1 MARSTG
7 LPVDD
12 VRLIRPA
19 LVHAVAVARAG
30 MAADPPE
37 QPPDGLR
44 KVLRFRRLQT
54 AALETVRR
62 VLDADEDFRSRVIG
76 EVNEDELGRHSWVWL
91 TRPEGWLEE
100 LTTLTAAGG
109 TADAEEASIDERD
122 VARLRRA
129 LTGAEDAARRH
140 EATAKRA
147 QDADRRLRTELGEAR
162 TSRREADRAAA
173 AARREAERSKGERDA
188 ALRRAQTFASDLGRV
203 RAELDVVRTALH
215 EAESELA
222 LERTV
227 LRSHTGR
234 SDDTARVAGRG
245 GRADPELA
253 TAAAPVPADR
263 PEDVRGLADRIDAAV
278 ATAAALSD
286 ALVEMAGDLS
296 ALGAGAQESMR
307 ARRDPQ
313 PPDATPGGRHGRART
328 PAAMPP
334 GVWDDTPEAA
344 AHLVRLRGAVVL
356 VDGYNVA
363 RTAWLGLTPEEER
376 RRLIAA
382 LEELHARTAA
392 EITVVFDG
400 VQEGGPWPGHG
411 SRTVRVRFTA
421 EGVSADDVV
430 TELVDRFP
438 VQQPVVVV
446 SSDREVA
453 DGARARGANTVSSRQ
468 FLTALGR

>member
-30 MAADPPE
+30 MASDPPE
-37 QPPDGLR
+37 PPPDGLR
-44 KVLRFRRLQT
+44 RVLRFRRLQT

-62 VLDADEDFRSRVIG
+62 VLDADEDFRSQVIG
-76 EVNEDELGRHSWVWL
+76 GVNEDELGRHSWVWL

-100 LTTLTAAGG
+100 LTALTAAAG
-109 TADAEEASIDERD
+109 TADAEEPSIGERD

-140 EATAKRA
+140 EATAERA
-147 QDADRRLRTELGEAR
+147 QDAGRRLRTELSEAR

-173 AARREAERSKGERDA
+173 AARAEAERSKGERDA
-188 ALRRAQTFASDLGRV
+188 ALRRAQTFASDLERA

-227 LRSHTGR
+227 RRSHTGR
-234 SDDTARVAGRG
+234 GDDTVRIAERGR
-245 GRADPELA
+245 REDRDLA
-253 TAAAPVPADR
+253 AAAAPVTADR
-263 PEDVRGLADRIDAAV
+263 TEDVRAVADRMDAAV

-286 ALVEMAGDLS
+286 ALAEMAGELR
-296 ALGAGAQESMR
+296 ALGLGSQESMR
-307 ARRDPQ
+307 AHRDAQ
-313 PPDATPGGRHGRART
+313 PPDATPAGRHTVARR

-334 GVWDDTPEAA
+334 GVWDDSPEAA
-344 AHLVRLRGAVVL
+344 AYLVRLPGAVVL

-363 RTAWLGLTPEEER
+363 RTAWPGLTPEEER
-376 RRLIAA
+376 QRLIAA

-400 VQEGGPWPGHG
+400 VQEGGPMPGHG

-438 VQQPVVVV
+438 AQRPVVVV

-453 DGARARGANTVSSRQ
+453 DGARVRGANTVSSRQ